1 MSHATATKTAAK
13 KPAKKKVSAFST
25 RKVDPAYY
33 WMAVPAAIIFAFFL
47 YLPFLDGVKYSFT
60 NSQGYGDY
68 KFIGLKNYI
77 ALFQDNRVGH
87 AYLFTFLIAILIT
100 VLINVIALFLSV
112 LLNSKI
118 AFKNGFRAIFFIP
131 YTASGFSACGKLFS
145 NMFGIDYMTAMIIS
159 AVVIVLYC
167 ALGGFLA
174 ASTTD
179 LIQSIIMTV
188 ALFVVLGLGEGFIGG
203 FDKVFA
209 NIRSLDGFTD
219 LFRGFDV
226 AKGTASSYGAISVV
240 STLAWGLGYFGMPH
254 ILLRFMAIS
263 DPDELK
269 KSRRIASVWVV
280 ISMAIA
286 ILIGVV
292 GYSLMN
298 AGIVGPYASNSEAET
313 IIVDI
318 SRYISGFGFI
328 PSFVA
333 GIFISGILASTM
345 STADSQ
351 LIAASSSIT
360 QDILV
365 DTMHVRLSERAKM
378 ILARV
383 TVVVISII
391 GIFLARDPSSSVFR
405 IVSFAWAGF
414 GAAFGPVILCA
425 LFWRRTTKWGALAG
439 MIGGGATVFIWKFI
453 IREAFKG
460 TVLDIYELLP
470 AFIVAILL
478 TVIVSL
484 ATKAPDKEVTETF
497 DAVRTTK

>member
-1 MSHATATKTAAK
+1 MK
-13 KPAKKKVSAFST
+13 
-25 RKVDPAYY
+25 
-33 WMAVPAAIIFAFFL
+33 
-47 YLPFLDGVKYSFT
+47 
-60 NSQGYGDY
+60 
-68 KFIGLKNYI
+68 
-77 ALFQDNRVGH
+77 
-87 AYLFTFLIAILIT
+87 
-100 VLINVIALFLSV
+100 
-112 LLNSKI
+112 
-118 AFKNGFRAIFFIP
+118 
-131 YTASGFSACGKLFS
+131 
-145 NMFGIDYMTAMIIS
+145 
-159 AVVIVLYC
+159 
-167 ALGGFLA
+167 
-174 ASTTD
+174 
-179 LIQSIIMTV
+179 
-188 ALFVVLGLGEGFIGG
+188 
-203 FDKVFA
+203 
-209 NIRSLDGFTD
+209 
-219 LFRGFDV
+219 
-226 AKGTASSYGAISVV
+226 
-240 STLAWGLGYFGMPH
+240 
-254 ILLRFMAIS
+254 
-263 DPDELK
+263 
-269 KSRRIASVWVV
+269 
-280 ISMAIA
+280 
-286 ILIGVV
+286 
-292 GYSLMN
+292 

-318 SRYISGFGFI
+318 SRYISKFGFI

-333 GIFISGILASTM
+333 GIFLSGILASTM

-414 GAAFGPVILCA
+414 GAAFGPIILCA

-497 DAVRTTK
+497 DAVRAAK

>member
-1 MSHATATKTAAK
+1 
-13 KPAKKKVSAFST
+13 
-25 RKVDPAYY
+25 
-33 WMAVPAAIIFAFFL
+33 
-47 YLPFLDGVKYSFT
+47 
-60 NSQGYGDY
+60 
-68 KFIGLKNYI
+68 
-77 ALFQDNRVGH
+77 
-87 AYLFTFLIAILIT
+87 
-100 VLINVIALFLSV
+100 
-112 LLNSKI
+112 
-118 AFKNGFRAIFFIP
+118 
-131 YTASGFSACGKLFS
+131 
-145 NMFGIDYMTAMIIS
+145 
-159 AVVIVLYC
+159 
-167 ALGGFLA
+167 
-174 ASTTD
+174 
-179 LIQSIIMTV
+179 
-188 ALFVVLGLGEGFIGG
+188 
-203 FDKVFA
+203 
-209 NIRSLDGFTD
+209 
-219 LFRGFDV
+219 
-226 AKGTASSYGAISVV
+226 
-240 STLAWGLGYFGMPH
+240 
-254 ILLRFMAIS
+254 
-263 DPDELK
+263 
-269 KSRRIASVWVV
+269 
-280 ISMAIA
+280 
-286 ILIGVV
+286 
-292 GYSLMN
+292 
-298 AGIVGPYASNSEAET
+298 
-313 IIVDI
+313 
-318 SRYISGFGFI
+318 
-328 PSFVA
+328 
-333 GIFISGILASTM
+333 M